1 MKEKRI
7 NTVLAVV
14 FVAFWVFWVS
24 LMAMSCFTLFKGEGK
39 SEQSIDVIYP
49 ASAVVVSTDIMT
61 DTVIL
66 DDGQN
71 TWVLRG
77 VEDWEVGDCVS
88 MIMSTSGTTEIED
101 DVIVK
106 ARFSALTVK
115 GE

>member
-7 NTVLAVV
+7 NTALAVV
-14 FVAFWVFWVS
+14 FVVFWVFWVC
-24 LMAMSCFTLFKGEGK
+24 LMAMSCIKGARK

-88 MIMSTSGTTEIED
+88 MIMSTNGTREIED

-106 ARFSALTVK
+106 ARFSALAVK